1 MSGSPTSKTS
11 STMKYPIWRW
21 FASIA
26 ILCGFA
32 MSASQA
38 KPKSPEAEAR
48 QLWQLLDYVSVDYAG
63 AVQNGSVISE
73 VEY

>member
-1 MSGSPTSKTS
+1 
-11 STMKYPIWRW
+11 MKYPIWRW

-26 ILCGFA
+26 ILFSLA
-32 MSASQA
+32 ISAAQA
-38 KPKSPEAEAR
+38 EPKSTEAEAR

-73 VEY
+73 VEYGEMQEFSTRAQS